1 MAKIAPTSIGDLPS
15 RILPH
20 VSEDEYVKVQNGIRM
35 RLNVIGDIIS
45 NIMQTDVKNKRQSAE
60 NQLEG
65 APEPIKSPEA
75 KTKKLIPDNAASG
88 LAFAAGAIAVYF
100 EKEIVEAAKGLYKAA
115 KKMLGFSIDESTPT
129 DAPEGS
135 QSDNAPENMLD
146 GTIDFLGKT
155 EDMEKEIDKNIEE
168 VDSRPG
174 SMDNE
179 VFKSGPN
186 DDTINQLTGALNDS
200 DDQLLDID
208 NDKDEDDLDEKM
220 EKAEND
226 VETAYKNVGKQ
237 LEVDPD
243 DTETPKQPQRKPRP
257 PRPARPNKKEEPK
270 PVPDK
275 SAPSSTGTP
284 QRQSASSGPAAG
296 TPERRDDGGDGGP
309 GVGETGSSIEAMEFF
324 QKRGFT
330 KEQAAGIV
338 GNLQAESGPNLKTDS
353 VGDGGKAYGIAQ
365 WHPDRQ
371 AIFQNV
377 YGKPIRQST
386 FKEQLEFVDWELNH
400 NEKAAGNKIRA
411 TKTVEE
417 AAAAVDMYYERSSG
431 QHRKQRIANAR
442 RLIGESDSTVTAT
455 TSPPPPPSPTSA
467 SSSMPEPK
475 HEAAKAGDV
484 TIASTPDSTG
494 PNVTTMNL
502 PDQNSASA
510 KTEGN
515 QPKDGTV
522 LLARNPMV
530 ERMTAAFDNYTFGPT
545 GTGTVA
551 GV

>member
-20 VSEDEYVKVQNGIRM
+20 VSEDEYVDVQNGIRL
-35 RLNVIGDIIS
+35 RLNVISDIIS
-45 NIMQTDVKNKRQSAE
+45 NIMQTDVKNKRQSVE

-146 GTIDFLGKT
+146 GSIDLGKT
-155 EDMEKEIDKNIEE
+155 EDWEKEITDDIET

-179 VFKSGPN
+179 AFKSGPN
-186 DDTINQLTGALNDS
+186 DGTIKQLTEALEDSEDQLNDV
-200 DDQLLDID
+200 D
-208 NDKDEDDLDEKM
+208 NDKDEDDLEEAKTQS
-220 EKAEND
+220 EQEVEN
-226 VETAYKNVGKQ
+226 AFKNVGKE
-237 LEVDPD
+237 LEVEPD
-243 DTETPKQPQRKPRP
+243 DIQKPKPTSKSRRP
-257 PRPARPNKKEEPK
+257 PRSARPNKKTEPK
-270 PVPDK
+270 STPDTPA
-275 SAPSSTGTP
+275 SPSTGTP
-284 QRQSASSGPAAG
+284 HRMSRSSAPAAG
-296 TPERRDDGGDGGP
+296 TPERQDDGGP
-309 GVGETGSSIEAMEFF
+309 GVGETGSSNEAMDFF
-324 QKRGFT
+324 QKRGWT

-338 GNLQAESGPNLKTDS
+338 GNLQAESGADLKTNA

-371 AIFQNV
+371 AMFEKL

-386 FKEQLEFVDWELNH
+386 FKEQLEFVDWELN
-400 NEKAAGNKIRA
+400 NTERAAGNKIRA

-442 RLIGESDSTVTAT
+442 RLIGESESTVTGGA
-455 TSPPPPPSPTSA
+455 SPPPPST
-467 SSSMPEPK
+467 SSSIPEPK
-475 HEAAKAGDV
+475 RDSAKAGDV
-484 TIASTPDSTG
+484 TTASAPDSTG
-494 PNVTTMNL
+494 PNVTTVNL
-502 PDQNSASA
+502 PDQNSASV

-515 QPKDGTV
+515 QPKDATV

-530 ERMTAAFDNYTFGPT
+530 ERMVAAFDKHTFGPT

-551 GV
+551 GI